1 MSESIRASPYEPGLY
16 FVSPEPGTTLQSIG
30 SQQWQVGTRY
40 RLEKVL
46 GYGSFSC
53 VCLATDTQT
62 GEKVALKR
70 IGDVLQS
77 PDQAKRVLREVSIL
91 RRLRHHNLVGLRD
104 CFLRPAAT
112 GQCRLVGGKLV
123 SLSVDMYIAME
134 YAECGDLFHLR
145 GQLSGEEV
153 RSLMRQMLQCL
164 RYVHSMHVWHRD
176 VKSQNVF
183 LTRHPVTGKRV
194 PKVGDF
200 GSARS
205 AIPEGYH
212 WAEQAPSHQL
222 QPIQLAPARSLAQ
235 PAAIDAQE
243 SLASPLHPSS
253 SFRRMQEGVQAED
266 LYVQYQ
272 TSTPEPGAAGGGGA
286 AARSGFKAPLTRVV
300 ATPCY
305 RAPEVVMSRGG
316 YSSAIDMWS
325 MGCIFGELLQRIS
338 HVGGAATPALQVAPL
353 FAIHGMPRTPDEG
366 DRFAEPGSVSCGVTR
381 RELQALFDVIG
392 TPSWADVDKV
402 QSPAWRRYL
411 ANLPGKAPSLYRRFA
426 DAGECAIDLL
436 ARMLAFDPA
445 RRCSAEEAL
454 AHEFFAGDDDEED
467 GDVAMAEEGRAEEAT
482 TCRHGA
488 ARIIGQGPSPWHDA
502 YPGRVLALLEEEL
515 SSIEPGGMSAAGG
528 ERCARLRAMLEEE
541 ATAISVAAREPCGAC
556 AGGEESEAGGPARPV
571 SAQAGRAA
579 PASPLPQRPCS
590 ACGARPPGGAPPEA
604 QTLSSLL
611 KRRAPAL
618 TQEFAGTG
626 GTYSEGQDPGQHRL
640 SNVADTWQGSLDPE
654 KYLGP
659 QRHWGWTELSG
670 QGPRA
675 GPTWGVTAL
684 PPGMDPDAT
693 PAGMAAIIQA
703 QQGR

>member
-1 MSESIRASPYEPGLY
+1 
-16 FVSPEPGTTLQSIG
+16 
-30 SQQWQVGTRY
+30 
-40 RLEKVL
+40 
-46 GYGSFSC
+46 
-53 VCLATDTQT
+53 
-62 GEKVALKR
+62 
-70 IGDVLQS
+70 
-77 PDQAKRVLREVSIL
+77 
-91 RRLRHHNLVGLRD
+91 
-104 CFLRPAAT
+104 
-112 GQCRLVGGKLV
+112 
-123 SLSVDMYIAME
+123 
-134 YAECGDLFHLR
+134 
-145 GQLSGEEV
+145 
-153 RSLMRQMLQCL
+153 
-164 RYVHSMHVWHRD
+164 
-176 VKSQNVF
+176 
-183 LTRHPVTGKRV
+183 
-194 PKVGDF
+194 
-200 GSARS
+200 
-205 AIPEGYH
+205 
-212 WAEQAPSHQL
+212 
-222 QPIQLAPARSLAQ
+222 
-235 PAAIDAQE
+235 
-243 SLASPLHPSS
+243 
-253 SFRRMQEGVQAED
+253 MQEGVQAED
-266 LYVQYQ
+266 L
-272 TSTPEPGAAGGGGA
+272 
-286 AARSGFKAPLTRVV
+286 
-300 ATPCY
+300 
-305 RAPEVVMSRGG
+305 APEVVMSRGG

-467 GDVAMAEEGRAEEAT
+467 GGRQGGHWVHFGGRMRALGSFQGVVTHAVMTPGPADVAMAEEGQAEEAT

-515 SSIEPGGMSAAGG
+515 SSIEPGGIIGSQQWQVGTRYRLEKVLGYGSFSCVCLATDTQTG
-528 ERCARLRAMLEEE
+528 EKVALKWIGDVLQSPDQAKRVLREVSILRRLRHPNLVGLRDCFLRPAATGQCRLVGGKLVSLSVDMYIAMEYAE
-541 ATAISVAAREPCGAC
+541 CGDLFHLR
-556 AGGEESEAGGPARPV
+556 GQLSGEEVRSLMRQMLQCLRYVHSMHVWHRDVKSQNVFLTRHPVTGKRVGDFGSAR
-571 SAQAGRAA
+571 SAIPEGYHWAEQA
-579 PASPLPQRPCS
+579 PSHQLQPIQL
-590 ACGARPPGGAPPEA
+590 
-604 QTLSSLL
+604 
-611 KRRAPAL
+611 
-618 TQEFAGTG
+618 
-626 GTYSEGQDPGQHRL
+626 
-640 SNVADTWQGSLDPE
+640 GSLDPE

>member
-62 GEKVALKR
+62 GEKVALKW

-91 RRLRHHNLVGLRD
+91 RRLRHPNLVGLRD

-194 PKVGDF
+194 GDF

-222 QPIQLAPARSLAQ
+222 QPIQLVCAG
-235 PAAIDAQE
+235 
-243 SLASPLHPSS
+243 
-253 SFRRMQEGVQAED
+253 RMQEGVQAED
-266 LYVQYQ
+266 L
-272 TSTPEPGAAGGGGA
+272 
-286 AARSGFKAPLTRVV
+286 
-300 ATPCY
+300 
-305 RAPEVVMSRGG
+305 APEVVMSRGG

-467 GDVAMAEEGRAEEAT
+467 GGRQGGHWVHFGGRMRALGSFQGVVTHAVMTPGPADVAMAEEGQAEEAT

-515 SSIEPGGMSAAGG
+515 SSIEPGGMSA
-528 ERCARLRAMLEEE
+528 
-541 ATAISVAAREPCGAC
+541 
-556 AGGEESEAGGPARPV
+556 
-571 SAQAGRAA
+571 
-579 PASPLPQRPCS
+579 
-590 ACGARPPGGAPPEA
+590 
-604 QTLSSLL
+604 
-611 KRRAPAL
+611 
-618 TQEFAGTG
+618 
-626 GTYSEGQDPGQHRL
+626 
-640 SNVADTWQGSLDPE
+640 ADTWQGSLDPE